1 MLVFAQILVVRC
13 LHSCHFIQNSTDHTV
28 SVCVSKWELL
38 HIKLKTQHN
47 IQPDKDASRKRT
59 RLPSNS
65 SYGSAQAGCKSDTA
79 CLRQALPC
87 KFNEGVRE
95 KKKTKQ
101 LTAQWR
107 VWLYSSSEVSGVSA
121 YPDGMGQHPELMQMV
136 NNSVCDISTGCQ
148 AHFFPV
154 SQQGWP
160 AKCIQYT
167 VSIDNIAKGPVCW
180 RPSMLPSCR
189 LFWFFFN
196 FFFWCVCPRARVCVC
211 VCVCFTKVISW
222 TVSHSQSYIKLA
234 Q

>member
-95 KKKTKQ
+95 KKKKNNWQHNGGYGYIPHQKSLVCLPIQMAWGSTLSWCRWLITQCVTFQQDARHTFFLSVSRVGQ
-101 LTAQWR
+101 LS
-107 VWLYSSSEVSGVSA
+107 VYS
-121 YPDGMGQHPELMQMV
+121 
-136 NNSVCDISTGCQ
+136 
-148 AHFFPV
+148 
-154 SQQGWP
+154 
-160 AKCIQYT
+160 IQY
-167 VSIDNIAKGPVCW
+167 
-180 RPSMLPSCR
+180 L
-189 LFWFFFN
+189 
-196 FFFWCVCPRARVCVC
+196 
-211 VCVCFTKVISW
+211 
-222 TVSHSQSYIKLA
+222 
-234 Q
+234 